1 MRRSHLS
8 CACLMSG
15 GHVEGFAAVINPSFC
30 LRSMRLGHFLHA
42 AMSITKKICIRR
54 AHAAAPFLF
63 ILLSILSS
71 PSQATRPLITDDARI
86 IDAQSCQ
93 LESWVKHGRDGDEV
107 WALPGCNFT
116 GNLEL
121 TLGGA
126 QSRND
131 GAVRESAY
139 LLQAKILFKTLEPNG
154 WAWGL
159 AVGNMNR
166 PGSAGVGNLN
176 GNTYG
181 YVPASFSF
189 HDDGLIIHT
198 NLGGVHER
206 TTGRNR
212 STWGVGAEVE
222 LNPHAWVIA
231 ETYGQSGDAPFWQAG
246 LRYWL
251 IPGHVQIDTTFGRRF
266 GGAPDVLQ
274 ARWMSIGIR
283 VLSLPF
289 LR

>member
-1 MRRSHLS
+1 MLLSHFLYAAMPVS
-8 CACLMSG
+8 KKILALRVC
-15 GHVEGFAAVINPSFC
+15 AAVP
-30 LRSMRLGHFLHA
+30 A
-42 AMSITKKICIRR
+42 
-54 AHAAAPFLF
+54 LF
-63 ILLSILSS
+63 ILLSILST
-71 PSQATRPLITDDARI
+71 PSHATRPLITDDARI
-86 IDAQSCQ
+86 VDAYSCQ

-121 TLGGA
+121 TIGGA

-131 GAVRESAY
+131 GSVSESAY
-139 LLQAKILFKTLEPNG
+139 LVQVKTLFKTLEPNG

-159 AVGNMNR
+159 AAGNMNR
-166 PGSAGVGNLN
+166 PGSADVGNLN

-189 HDDGLIIHT
+189 HDDRLVIHT

-222 LNPHAWVIA
+222 LNPRGWVIA
-231 ETYGQSGDAPFWQAG
+231 ETYGQSSDTPFWQAG

-251 IPGHVQIDTTFGRRF
+251 IPGHVQIDTTFGQRL

-274 ARWMSIGIR
+274 PRWMSIGIR
-283 VLSLPF
+283 VLSVPF